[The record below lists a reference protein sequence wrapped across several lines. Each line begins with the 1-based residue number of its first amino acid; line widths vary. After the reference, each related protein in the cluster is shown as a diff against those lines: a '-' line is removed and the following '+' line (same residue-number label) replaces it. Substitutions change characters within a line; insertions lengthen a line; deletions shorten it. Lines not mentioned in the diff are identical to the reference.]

1 MFDDVFGMAILCAEN
16 FREAAHDS
24 FGLSISTEVLEPIL
38 KEIDSL
44 RIFNEEF
51 QRQALNLDIADV
63 QAQAAQGSVVE
74 AHHLLLRLIADTGT
88 GASRPTQPSSAASSA
103 LATVLE
109 QFRCVRLYVAL

>member
-24 FGLSISTEVLEPIL
+24 FGLSITTEVLEPIL

-51 QRQALNLDIADV
+51 QRQAINLDKTLESA
-63 QAQAAQGSVVE
+63 
-74 AHHLLLRLIADTGT
+74 RLIQSTNPGN
-88 GASRPTQPSSAASSA
+88 
-103 LATVLE
+103 E
-109 QFRCVRLYVAL
+109 K

>member
-51 QRQALNLDIADV
+51 QRQALNLDKTLESA
-63 QAQAAQGSVVE
+63 
-74 AHHLLLRLIADTGT
+74 RLIQSTNPGN
-88 GASRPTQPSSAASSA
+88 
-103 LATVLE
+103 E
-109 QFRCVRLYVAL
+109 K

>member
-16 FREAAHDS
+16 FRETAHDS

-51 QRQALNLDIADV
+51 QRQALNLDKTLESA
-63 QAQAAQGSVVE
+63 
-74 AHHLLLRLIADTGT
+74 RLIQSTNPGN
-88 GASRPTQPSSAASSA
+88 
-103 LATVLE
+103 E
-109 QFRCVRLYVAL
+109 K

>member
-16 FREAAHDS
+16 FSEAAHDS

-51 QRQALNLDIADV
+51 QRQALNLDKTLESA
-63 QAQAAQGSVVE
+63 
-74 AHHLLLRLIADTGT
+74 RLIQSTNPGN
-88 GASRPTQPSSAASSA
+88 
-103 LATVLE
+103 E
-109 QFRCVRLYVAL
+109 K